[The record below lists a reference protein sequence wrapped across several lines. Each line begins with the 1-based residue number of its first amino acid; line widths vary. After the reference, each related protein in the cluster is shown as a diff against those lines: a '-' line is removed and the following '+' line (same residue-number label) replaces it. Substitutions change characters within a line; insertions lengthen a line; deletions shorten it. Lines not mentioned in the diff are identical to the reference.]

1 VQTQRD
7 AWVLT
12 LGQGTLRL
20 LPEAAG
26 TWTVVHVRR
35 GAAHRPVGQ
44 GLPLDYALGVA
55 EDYARRQQ
63 AGVLVDPSAAW
74 RQQPPTEKQLAL
86 LRKWRVALPPD
97 LTRGAVAD
105 LLTAVMGD
113 WD

>member
-1 VQTQRD
+1 M
-7 AWVLT
+7 AC
-12 LGQGTLRL
+12 
-20 LPEAAG
+20 P
-26 TWTVVHVRR
+26 WT
-35 GAAHRPVGQ
+35 
-44 GLPLDYALGVA
+44 YALGVA

-74 RQQPPTEKQLAL
+74 RRQPPTDKQLAL

-97 LTRGAVAD
+97 LTRGAAAD